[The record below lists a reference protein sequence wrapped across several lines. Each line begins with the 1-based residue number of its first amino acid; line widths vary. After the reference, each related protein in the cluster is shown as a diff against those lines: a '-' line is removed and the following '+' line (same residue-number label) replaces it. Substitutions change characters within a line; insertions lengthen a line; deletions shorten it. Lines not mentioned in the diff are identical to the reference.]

1 MHSVEMFDPEHTV
14 KMILIKGNDLV
25 NTAQLRGKKKVGG
38 ETNCAFSIIPATSN
52 LCEDFSFFHYKA
64 FSRLACL

>member
-25 NTAQLRGKKKVGG
+25 NTAQLRGKKKSLMITGRINITFWKELSPYFCYIKHKG
-38 ETNCAFSIIPATSN
+38 
-52 LCEDFSFFHYKA
+52 
-64 FSRLACL
+64 